1 MDLNQKKFLSAL
13 AALLAKMAKA
23 DGVVSPAER
32 GRVSSIWTNI
42 GLTAEQSDYCELA
55 FNLAQNDG
63 VSIHRYVQEFVA
75 TSFGVDAREFLY
87 GLLWEVACAD
97 GILHVKEK
105 TILKELPK
113 ELGPPLD
120 TYDVYYRR
128 YVNNDRLAV
137 DAELEERAKAARQ
150 KAEEERRMTEEARRR
165 AEEETRRRRVEE
177 EARRRRA
184 QRNPVSAP
192 SLKDAYA
199 MLGCSPLASDEELK
213 KAYRKAALR
222 WHPDRLRA
230 DGVPQELIDKADE
243 RMKALNAAWDIV
255 KRLRKIA

>member
-23 DGVVSPAER
+23 DGVVSSVER
-32 GRVSSIWTNI
+32 GKVSSIWTNI
-42 GLTAEQSDYCELA
+42 GLTAEQSEYCELA

-63 VSIHRYVQEFVA
+63 LPIRRYVQEFVS

-113 ELGPPLD
+113 ELGLPLD

-128 YVNNDRLAV
+128 YVNNERLAV
-137 DAELEERAKAARQ
+137 DAELEEQAKDARQ
-150 KAEEERRMTEEARRR
+150 KAEEERRRTEEARRR
-165 AEEETRRRRVEE
+165 AEEE
-177 EARRRRA
+177 ARRRRA
-184 QRNPVSAP
+184 QREPVSAP